1 MTGGAAWIAVPVLLP
16 LLAAAALLVLEWAA
30 PRAQFAVA
38 LVATLAGLAVALGLF
53 AHATT
58 DAVGVYLLG
67 NWPAPYGI
75 TLVLDRLSALM
86 VVLTAALA
94 LPGLLYGETRFAQRA
109 PHFRAFFQFE
119 LAGLNGAF
127 LTGDLFNLFVCFELL
142 LIASYALLLHA
153 AGPRALATGFRYVV
167 VNLVGSSL
175 FLVAVSLLYG
185 VTGTLSLADLAI
197 KVPSVPPESL
207 GLLRAAGFM
216 LLVVF
221 AIKAAIVPLGY
232 WLPGAYA
239 AAPAPATVLF
249 ALMTK
254 VGVYAVLRVGSVAFG
269 VDGGALASLGQEV
282 LFALGVA
289 TIAVAAIGCG
299 AARRLGSLAAFL
311 VMLSAGTL
319 MAAVS
324 TGSGATLPGALYY
337 AAHSTFAGALLFLLA
352 DAIGHQRG
360 ATGDALVTGPSIR
373 QATLLGLLF
382 VFAAAANA
390 GLPPLSG
397 FIGKLAILEGA
408 LGSPEVRWLWAAML
422 TGGLLATV
430 ALARAGSRVFWKVGA
445 RPGAAAS
452 LAPLELAAIAILA
465 TCSFALV
472 LFAAPAQRYAA
483 ATAAQLAEPGR
494 YIRAVL
500 GAPPVPGPD
509 AHPAI
514 GGMSR

>member
-1 MTGGAAWIAVPVLLP
+1 MTGGAAWIVAPVLIP
-16 LLAAAALLVLEWAA
+16 LVAGAVLLVVEKVA

-38 LVATLAGLAVALGLF
+38 LMATLAGLAVALNLF
-53 AHATT
+53 AHAATGSI
-58 DAVGVYLLG
+58 DAYLVG

-75 TLVLDRLSALM
+75 ALVLDRLSALM
-86 VVLTAALA
+86 VLLTFLLA
-94 LPGLLYGETRFAQRA
+94 LPGLLYGEPRFAERA

-119 LAGLNGAF
+119 LAGLSGAF
-127 LTGDLFNLFVCFELL
+127 LTGDLFNLFVCFEVL

-153 AGPRALATGFRYVV
+153 AGSRALATGFRYVV

-185 VTGTLSLADLAI
+185 ITGTLNLADLAL
-197 KVPSVPPESL
+197 KVASVPPESL
-207 GLLRAAGFM
+207 GLLRAAGLM

-254 VGVYAVLRVGSVAFG
+254 VGMYAVLRVGSVAFG
-269 VDGGALASLGQEV
+269 PEGGALAGLGQVALLV
-282 LFALGVA
+282 LGIV
-289 TIAVAAIGCG
+289 TIAVAAIGSW

-319 MAAVS
+319 VASVS
-324 TGSGATLPGALYY
+324 TGSVATVAGAIYY

-360 ATGDALVTGPSIR
+360 EVADALVTGPPIH
-373 QATLLGLLF
+373 QKVLLGLLF
-382 VFAAAANA
+382 VLGAAATA

-397 FIGKLAILEGA
+397 FVGKFMILEGA
-408 LGSPEVRWLWAAML
+408 LGSPGVRWLWGAML
-422 TGGLLATV
+422 AGGLFATV
-430 ALARAGSRVFWKVGA
+430 ALARAGSRIFWKVGVTPAAEA
-445 RPGAAAS
+445 R
-452 LAPLELAAIAILA
+452 LAPRELAAIAILA
-465 TCSFALV
+465 ACSVALT

-483 ATAAQLAEPGR
+483 ATAAQLAAPR
-494 YIRAVL
+494 DYVRAVL
-500 GAPPVPGPD
+500 DAPPVPS
-509 AHPAI
+509 PA
-514 GGMSR
+514 GRHGAEGAPR

>member
-1 MTGGAAWIAVPVLLP
+1 MTGAAAWVAAPVLLP
-16 LLAAAALLVLEWAA
+16 LTAGALLLIVEKLA
-30 PRAQFAVA
+30 PRARFAVA
-38 LVATLAGLAVALGLF
+38 VAATLAGLAVALQLF
-53 AHATT
+53 AQAATGSI
-58 DAVGVYLLG
+58 DVYLLG
-67 NWPAPYGI
+67 NWPAPFGI
-75 TLVLDRLSALM
+75 VFVLDRLSAMMLL
-86 VVLTAALA
+86 LTAILA
-94 LPGLLYGETRFAQRA
+94 LPGHLYGEARFADRA
-109 PHFRAFFQFE
+109 PHFHALFQFQV
-119 LAGLNGAF
+119 AGLAGAF

-153 AGPRALATGFRYVV
+153 AGPRALAYGFRYVV

-185 VTGTLSLADLAI
+185 ITGTLNLADLAL
-197 KVPSVPPESL
+197 KLPSVPPESL
-207 GLLRAAGFM
+207 GLVRAAGLM

-239 AAPAPATVLF
+239 AAPAPAAVLF

-269 VDGGALASLGQEV
+269 RDGEPLAGLGRDA
-282 LFALGVA
+282 LFALAIA
-289 TIAVAAIGCG
+289 TILVAAFGSG

-319 MAAVS
+319 VAAVS
-324 TGSGATLPGALYY
+324 SGGTALAGALYY

-360 ATGDALVTGPSIR
+360 EIRDELVTGPPTR
-373 QATLLGLLF
+373 QSAWLGMLFLL
-382 VFAAAANA
+382 AAAANA

-397 FIGKLAILEGA
+397 FIGKIAILEGA
-408 LGSPEVRWLWAAML
+408 IGTAGVRWIWGAML
-422 TGGLLATV
+422 LGGLLATV
-430 ALARAGSRVFWKVGA
+430 ALARAGSRLFWKVSAQAPSDA
-445 RPGAAAS
+445 R
-452 LAPLELAAIAILA
+452 LAPLESMAIAILA
-465 TCSFALV
+465 ACV
-472 LFAAPAQRYAA
+472 LAMVVFAAPLQRHAA
-483 ATAAQLAEPGR
+483 AASAQLRAPQE

-509 AHPAI
+509 ARAAAH
-514 GGMSR
+514 GGIR

>member
-1 MTGGAAWIAVPVLLP
+1 MSAAAAWIVAPVLVP
-16 LLAAAALLVLEWAA
+16 LLGGALLLALEKRS
-30 PRAQFAVA
+30 PGTQFAVA
-38 LVATLAGLAVALGLF
+38 LLATLATLAAALKLF
-53 AHATT
+53 AQASTGSV
-58 DAVGVYLLG
+58 DAYLLG

-86 VVLTAALA
+86 VLLTAMLA
-94 LPGLLYGETRFAQRA
+94 LPGLLYGEPRFAQRA

-119 LAGLNGAF
+119 IAGLNGAF

-153 AGPRALATGFRYVV
+153 AGARALATGFRYVV

-185 VTGTLSLADLAI
+185 VTGTLNLADLAI

-207 GLLRAAGFM
+207 GLLRAAGLM

-269 VDGGALASLGQEV
+269 DSGGALAHLGRDA
-282 LFALGVA
+282 LFALGVV
-289 TIAVAAIGCG
+289 TVAVAAIGCW

-319 MAAVS
+319 VAAVS
-324 TGSGATLPGALYY
+324 VPSGATLPGAIYY

-360 ATGDALVTGPSIR
+360 ATGDALVTGPPVG
-373 QATLLGLLF
+373 QAVLLGLLF
-382 VFAAAANA
+382 VLAAAANA

-408 LGSPEVRWLWAAML
+408 LGTSAVRWLWAAML
-422 TGGLLATV
+422 AGGLFATV

-445 RPGAAAS
+445 KPATGTRV
-452 LAPLELAAIAILA
+452 APLELAAISLLA
-465 TCSFALV
+465 ACTIALA

-483 ATAAQLAEPGR
+483 ATAAQLTAPHE
-494 YIRAVL
+494 YVRAVL
-500 GAPPVPGPD
+500 GAPPVPGPG
-509 AHPAI
+509 AHRTT
-514 GGMSR
+514 GGTSR

>member
-1 MTGGAAWIAVPVLLP
+1 
-16 LLAAAALLVLEWAA
+16 
-30 PRAQFAVA
+30 
-38 LVATLAGLAVALGLF
+38 
-53 AHATT
+53 
-58 DAVGVYLLG
+58 
-67 NWPAPYGI
+67 
-75 TLVLDRLSALM
+75 
-86 VVLTAALA
+86 
-94 LPGLLYGETRFAQRA
+94 
-109 PHFRAFFQFE
+109 
-119 LAGLNGAF
+119 
-127 LTGDLFNLFVCFELL
+127 
-142 LIASYALLLHA
+142 
-153 AGPRALATGFRYVV
+153 
-167 VNLVGSSL
+167 
-175 FLVAVSLLYG
+175 
-185 VTGTLSLADLAI
+185 
-197 KVPSVPPESL
+197 
-207 GLLRAAGFM
+207 
-216 LLVVF
+216 
-221 AIKAAIVPLGY
+221 
-232 WLPGAYA
+232 
-239 AAPAPATVLF
+239 VLF

-360 ATGDALVTGPSIR
+360 TTGDALVTGPSIR

-465 TCSFALV
+465 TCSVALV